1 MAHLDEI
8 AGGIYRISS
17 PAKGY
22 PVTFNQFLIADDQ
35 PALIHT
41 GMAPM
46 YNDVLSAIKQVLDP
60 STLAYIIL
68 LHFEGDEC
76 GGMERFMAQ
85 APQAQVVGCQLS
97 AQMNLNSFDFACQHR
112 VLGKLDGDVID
123 LGKHKLRFLETP
135 HVHHWDSMMLWE
147 ESTRSLFPAD
157 LFIQPGDQPP
167 VVREDLSGA
176 MCELYRQI
184 GIFAHEAPVRRVID
198 RIQQLRP
205 QWVHAMHG
213 GTLHADVFPRY
224 VAALRE
230 QPFGY
235 NGTLMGRALD
245 VAKAVS

>member
-1 MAHLDEI
+1 MARIDEI
-8 AGGIYRISS
+8 VRGIYRIAS
-17 PAKGY
+17 PAQGS
-22 PVTFNQFLIADDQ
+22 PVSFNQFLIADER

-60 STLAYIIL
+60 SRLAYIML

-85 APQAQVVGCQLS
+85 APGAQLVGCELS
-97 AQMNLNSFDFACQHR
+97 AQLNLKSFDFACQGR
-112 VLGKLDGDVID
+112 VLGKRDGDAID
-123 LGKHKLRFLETP
+123 LGSRKLRFLETP

-176 MCELYRQI
+176 MCELYRQT
-184 GIFAHEAPVRRVID
+184 GIFAHEDPVRRVVN
-198 RIQQLRP
+198 RIEQLKP
-205 QWVHAMHG
+205 QWIHAMHG
-213 GTLHADVFPRY
+213 GTLGAEVFPRY

-235 NGTLMGRALD
+235 CGTLMGRPLD
-245 VAKAVS
+245 AAKAVS